1 MTLFQYILYLIVGG
15 NTVGKTF
22 HTGFYFM
29 NFSLRKISELAL
41 LLPKTNQKSKF
52 SKNCNNYLFI
62 YRFFKNSRYLPYKF
76 GRSKKTCEIN

>member
-29 NFSLRKISELAL
+29 NFSLRKISKLAL

-52 SKNCNNYLFI
+52 SKNCNKYLFYI
-62 YRFFKNSRYLPYKF
+62 GFSKIHNTYLTNLDEVRKLV
-76 GRSKKTCEIN
+76 K